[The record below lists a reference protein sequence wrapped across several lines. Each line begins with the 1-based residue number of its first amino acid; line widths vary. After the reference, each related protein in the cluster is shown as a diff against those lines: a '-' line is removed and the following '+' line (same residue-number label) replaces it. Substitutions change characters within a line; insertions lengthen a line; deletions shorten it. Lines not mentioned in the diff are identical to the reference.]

1 MNRRPW
7 VFTLLIVVPLAARSE
22 EAAYPDHRE
31 IPQVQAFLG
40 DGDLGV
46 PHEAAPPELAQFG
59 RLVGIWEARL
69 KMRGQ
74 NGAWVEGAPALWIWK
89 YALDGFATQ
98 DLWIHTADHLPAYLQ
113 ALCSRR
119 PRWARSNGDMVMNS
133 KSEFGLQRVTFS
145 DISETGFTWSS
156 EYSRDGEQ
164 WMEVMRVEAKR
175 RM

>member
-7 VFTLLIVVPLAARSE
+7 VLTLLIVVPLAARSE

-89 YALDGFATQ
+89 YALDGFATARQ
-98 DLWIHTADHLPAYLQ
+98 VTRLPKASR
-113 ALCSRR
+113 CS
-119 PRWARSNGDMVMNS
+119 P
-133 KSEFGLQRVTFS
+133 
-145 DISETGFTWSS
+145 
-156 EYSRDGEQ
+156 
-164 WMEVMRVEAKR
+164 
-175 RM
+175 